1 MERKPTKKAADAA
14 PASAKAAAAA
24 APASAVPTPAAPAA
38 KPASKSKSKSAAVA
52 AAAPVSPVTE
62 AVKPAA
68 TKKSASAASK
78 IMTEAELLAVSARDY
93 MNDAQ
98 LAFFRDRLRQQKEEL
113 LANVRD
119 TSEHLRETEATSDV
133 SDRATQEEEQA
144 LELRTR
150 DRERKLLKKIEEA
163 LQRIEEGAYGY
174 CAETGEP
181 IGVRRL
187 LARPTATLTIE
198 AQERRERMQ
207 RMYGD

>member
-1 MERKPTKKAADAA
+1 MERKPTKKAA
-14 PASAKAAAAA
+14 AA
-24 APASAVPTPAAPAA
+24 APVSATPTPAAPAA
-38 KPASKSKSKSAAVA
+38 KPASAAKTKVA
-52 AAAPVSPVTE
+52 AAPAAPKSPVAE
-62 AVKPAA
+62 VVKPAA
-68 TKKSASAASK
+68 ARKASAAPSAL
-78 IMTEAELLAVSARDY
+78 MTEAELVAAPAKDY
-93 MNDAQ
+93 MNEAQ
-98 LAFFRDRLRQQKEEL
+98 LAFFRHRLVTQKEEL

-150 DRERKLLKKIEEA
+150 DRERKLLKKIDEA
-163 LQRIEEGAYGY
+163 LQRIDEGAYGY

>member
-1 MERKPTKKAADAA
+1 MERKPTKKAA
-14 PASAKAAAAA
+14 SAAANAA
-24 APASAVPTPAAPAA
+24 ATVSAAVAPDAPDAVPDGTAGTAAPAA
-38 KPASKSKSKSAAVA
+38 VAKPATARVLLTEEQLVA
-52 AAAPVSPVTE
+52 QP
-62 AVKPAA
+62 
-68 TKKSASAASK
+68 
-78 IMTEAELLAVSARDY
+78 ARDY
-93 MNDAQ
+93 MNDSQ
-98 LAFFRDRLRQQKEEL
+98 LAFFRDRLRRQKEEL
-113 LANVRD
+113 LANVRG

-163 LQRIEEGAYGY
+163 LQRIDEGAYGY

-187 LARPTATLTIE
+187 MARPTATLTIE

>member
-1 MERKPTKKAADAA
+1 MERKSTKKPLTEAQIVAA
-14 PASAKAAAAA
+14 PAK
-24 APASAVPTPAAPAA
+24 
-38 KPASKSKSKSAAVA
+38 
-52 AAAPVSPVTE
+52 
-62 AVKPAA
+62 
-68 TKKSASAASK
+68 
-78 IMTEAELLAVSARDY
+78 DY
-93 MNDAQ
+93 MNADQ
-98 LAFFRDRLRQQKEEL
+98 LEFFRLKLTQLKSEL

-119 TSEHLRETEATSDV
+119 TSEHLRETEATSDI

-150 DRERKLLKKIEEA
+150 DRERKLLKKIDEA
-163 LQRIEEGAYGY
+163 LQRIEDGSYGF

-187 LARPTATLTIE
+187 IARPTATLSIE

>member
-1 MERKPTKKAADAA
+1 MERKPTKKAAAAATAAANVSAAVAPDA
-14 PASAKAAAAA
+14 PA
-24 APASAVPTPAAPAA
+24 AVPATPAAPAA
-38 KPASKSKSKSAAVA
+38 AAKPASARVLL
-52 AAAPVSPVTE
+52 TE
-62 AVKPAA
+62 EQLIAQP
-68 TKKSASAASK
+68 
-78 IMTEAELLAVSARDY
+78 ARDY
-93 MNDAQ
+93 MNEAQ
-98 LAFFRDRLRQQKEEL
+98 LAFFRDRLRRQKEEL

-150 DRERKLLKKIEEA
+150 DRERKLLKKIDEA

>member
-1 MERKPTKKAADAA
+1 MERKPTKKAASAAANAAATVSAAVAPDA
-14 PASAKAAAAA
+14 PAAVP
-24 APASAVPTPAAPAA
+24 APAAAA
-38 KPASKSKSKSAAVA
+38 KPASAKVLL
-52 AAAPVSPVTE
+52 TE
-62 AVKPAA
+62 EQLIAQP
-68 TKKSASAASK
+68 
-78 IMTEAELLAVSARDY
+78 ARDY
-93 MNDAQ
+93 MNEAQ
-98 LAFFRDRLRQQKEEL
+98 LAFFRDRLRRQKEEL

-150 DRERKLLKKIEEA
+150 DRERKLLKKIDEA

>member
-1 MERKPTKKAADAA
+1 
-14 PASAKAAAAA
+14 
-24 APASAVPTPAAPAA
+24 VPP
-38 KPASKSKSKSAAVA
+38 VA
-52 AAAPVSPVTE
+52 E

-68 TKKSASAASK
+68 TKKSASSASK

>member
-1 MERKPTKKAADAA
+1 MERKSTKKAADAA

-24 APASAVPTPAAPAA
+24 SASAASTPATP
-38 KPASKSKSKSAAVA
+38 
-52 AAAPVSPVTE
+52 
-62 AVKPAA
+62 AVKPASASKTKSAAA
-68 TKKSASAASK
+68 TPATPVADTPKPAAAKKSASK
-78 IMTEAELLAVSARDY
+78 IMTEAELLAVPAKDY

-98 LAFFRDRLRQQKEEL
+98 LAFFRNRLRQQKEEL

-150 DRERKLLKKIEEA
+150 DRERKLLKKIDEA

-181 IGVRRL
+181 IGIRRL